1 MIGFAFRN
9 LASRP
14 MRTLLSV
21 LGLAVAIGG
30 MVGLFSIAGGLDS
43 IVRRTFEQIPGLLVQ
58 QAGAP
63 IPLFSSLPAHW
74 ADDLKELPGVRTVDS
89 QAYFRVNQLDGEVII
104 NPPRLGVGID
114 IEPNLRLERGAYRE
128 NLIDGRFL
136 DLTDIAKNRCLISQ
150 EVSDQLAKGVGERF
164 TLNGA
169 EFEIVGIYS
178 TGSILLDVNILMSL
192 ETCRAVGRISPDT
205 VACFYV
211 ESNGTLTDD
220 ELKQSIE
227 DVLAGRS
234 LSEGGNSGGTGLGNL
249 YRALGQTLSGQSQ
262 GSEGSET
269 DSERSPV
276 EIRTADD
283 WGTRVREFSQD
294 LNLFLMIMTAIGVSI
309 ATLSIVNTMMM
320 SVSERTT
327 EFGVLRANGWSQTNI
342 VQLMTIE
349 SGLIGLLGGALGA
362 SCGWIGTLI
371 VNSVWPDRLQLHAGL
386 GLLVSSVVFSVVLGL
401 IGGLFPAWS
410 AAKLSPMQSIRRG
423 GA

>member
-1 MIGFAFRN
+1 
-9 LASRP
+9 

-30 MVGLFSIAGGLDS
+30 MVGLFSIAGGLDA

-104 NPPRLGVGID
+104 NPPRLAVGVD
-114 IEPNLRLERGAYRE
+114 IASNLRLERGAYRE
-128 NLIDGRFL
+128 NMLDGRFL
-136 DLTDIAKNRCLISQ
+136 DLTDVGNNHCLISR
-150 EVSDQLAKGVGERF
+150 EIADQLAKGVGEKF
-164 TLNGA
+164 SLNGS
-169 EFEIVGIYS
+169 EFEVVGIYS
-178 TGSILLDVNILMSL
+178 TGSVLLDVNILMSL
-192 ETCRAVGRISPDT
+192 ETCRTVGRISPDT

-211 ESNGTLTDD
+211 ESNGTQTDE
-220 ELKQSIE
+220 ELKRSIDE
-227 DVLAGRS
+227 ILAGRS
-234 LSEGGNSGGTGLGNL
+234 LAEGGNSGGTGLGNL
-249 YRALGQTLSGQSQ
+249 YRALEQTLSGQSQ
-262 GSEGSET
+262 KSGEPESGSEQ
-269 DSERSPV
+269 SPV

-294 LNLFLMIMTAIGVSI
+294 LNLFLTIMTAIGVSI

-327 EFGVLRANGWSQTNI
+327 EFGVLRANGWSQANI

-362 SCGWIGTLI
+362 FCGWLGTLI
-371 VNSVWPDRLQLHAGL
+371 VNGLWPDRLQLHAGL
-386 GLLVSSVVFSVVLGL
+386 GLLVSSIVFSIILGL